1 MLKLIVAIIIAI
13 IVILFAASFLIFTFK
28 SIFQPRK
35 RAPYVGTF
43 NRHLELMK
51 HLDITKNSSILD
63 LWCGDGK
70 ALRFFNKTYKLKKW
84 IWYDIN
90 PYAIIRWK
98 IINKIIWNK
107 NIKLH
112 HKNFL
117 YIDIKWYKY
126 IYLYLRTKQ
135 LADIEDR
142 IRKNKDK
149 NTILISNSFK
159 FSKHKT
165 YKIIKDKKWKNAIF
179 LYK

>member
-1 MLKLIVAIIIAI
+1 MRKIITSLILVIII
-13 IVILFAASFLIFTFK
+13 ILFATSFIVFTFK

-35 RAPYVGTF
+35 RAPYVWTF
-43 NRHLELMK
+43 KRHFKILKTLN
-51 HLDITKNSSILD
+51 ISNNSTILD
-63 LWCGDGK
+63 LWCGDWK
-70 ALRFFNKTYKLKKW
+70 TLRFFSKHYKTKNL

-98 IINKIIWNK
+98 IINKLIWNK
-107 NIKLH
+107 EISLH

-117 YIDIKWYKY
+117 EIKISWHDY

-142 IRKNKDK
+142 IRKNKDD
-149 NTILISNSFK
+149 NTIIISNSFQ
-159 FSKHKT
+159 FQKHKT
-165 YKIIKDKKWKNAIF
+165 FKTLKNKKWKDAIF